1 MNTLAMIIQMIALCY
16 QFACVGIVVYG
27 TMHEGTIPEEDI
39 EKFNIRNW
47 ICCAIVLGS
56 NLLNL
61 L

>member
-1 MNTLAMIIQMIALCY
+1 MSTLAMIIQFVALAY

-27 TMHEGTIPEEDI
+27 TQHEGTIPEADI

>member
-1 MNTLAMIIQMIALCY
+1 MNTLVMIIQMVALCY
-16 QFACVGIVVYG
+16 QFACVGIAVYG
-27 TMHEGTIPEEDI
+27 TMHEGTIPEADI
-39 EKFNIRNW
+39 AKFNRRNW